1 MFRVIAICTGFLI
14 LSACNTSQDVT
25 VDTTTTVTGSVIN
38 TNTKVRVRQ
47 ISQSSSETQIKAAKT
62 TAKAPISTSKRTTAV
77 ANRAPLNS
85 SIDKTDLAAVSGYCE
100 KFAYEALFIKEKCT
114 SSSER
119 KICKSAQFGNA
130 TFIKEFNHCLKQYGW
145 ETY

>member
-1 MFRVIAICTGFLI
+1 MFRVIATCTCFLI
-14 LSACNTSQDVT
+14 LSACNTTQDVT
-25 VDTTTTVTGSVIN
+25 VDTTTTVTGSVVN

-47 ISQSSSETQIKAAKT
+47 ISQSSSESQVKTAKT
-62 TAKAPISTSKRTTAV
+62 TSKAPISLPKLTSKV
-77 ANRAPLNS
+77 PKQVPLNK
-85 SIDKTDLAAVSGYCE
+85 SIDKTDLSAVSGYCE

>member
-1 MFRVIAICTGFLI
+1 MLRVIGICAFFSI
-14 LSACNTSQDVT
+14 LSACNTTQDVT
-25 VDTTTTVTGSVIN
+25 VDTTTTVTGNAVN

-47 ISQSSSETQIKAAKT
+47 ISQSSSETQVKAAKT
-62 TAKAPISTSKRTTAV
+62 TSKSPISASKLTSTV
-77 ANRAPLNS
+77 AKQVPVNK

>member
-1 MFRVIAICTGFLI
+1 MFRDFAICTCFLI
-14 LSACNTSQDVT
+14 LSACNTTQDVT
-25 VDTTTTVTGSVIN
+25 VDTTTTVTGSVVN

-47 ISQSSSETQIKAAKT
+47 ITQSSSETQVNTAKT
-62 TAKAPISTSKRTTAV
+62 TTKTPISTSKLTSTV
-77 ANRAPLNS
+77 AKRAPLNN
-85 SIDKTDLAAVSGYCE
+85 SIDKTDLTAVSGYCE